1 MQHMITYNTDTIIR
15 VLSFSIRSLLSAVP
29 GANPEVTSSSF
40 EIGDVCG
47 KDCRQITLHWKVRT
61 VSKLGRCMWERL

>member
-1 MQHMITYNTDTIIR
+1 MPYTIIHSTDTIIC
-15 VLSFSIRSLLSAVP
+15 VLAFRSSSLLTAVP

-47 KDCRQITLHWKVRT
+47 KDCRKITLHWKVRMNSLALFA
-61 VSKLGRCMWERL
+61 V